1 MKMNHKNS
9 FKKAF
14 LNANFTRHS
23 LCILFFWFSFFVGI
37 TYQDE
42 DIVFR
47 FIIEYNSLTNF
58 GPHVVGLFLCE
69 DF

>member
-1 MKMNHKNS
+1 MKMNHKIS
-9 FKKAF
+9 FKKTF

-23 LCILFFWFSFFVGI
+23 LCILLFWFSFFFGI
-37 TYQDE
+37 TYQGE

-47 FIIEYNSLTNF
+47 FIIEYNSLMDF

-69 DF
+69 VF